1 MEKLQQHKAQ
11 RRPTSGAR
19 HSTAQPQ
26 ATPDPRQHSAS
37 RLWAAL
43 ALSSLL
49 LTGAATTQAHQAQQ
63 VQQAGQPVATLQ
75 QIMLEL
81 IDPHV
86 DPLWNAVS
94 TEIGPHGVVET
105 APRTADDWQQLQ
117 RHALTLAEVANL
129 LQLPGR
135 PVAYGNT
142 SSHHTELQ
150 PEAISRLIA
159 ANQPAFN
166 AHAQALQQAT
176 LQLLQAIE
184 RRDLQRYEEAGG
196 QIEHACEGCHSQFWY
211 PADKLPPAH

>member
-1 MEKLQQHKAQ
+1 MFKVNNVLKKKPVRVPPLLLQ
-11 RRPTSGAR
+11 R
-19 HSTAQPQ
+19 
-26 ATPDPRQHSAS
+26 
-37 RLWAAL
+37 AL
-43 ALSSLL
+43 ATWVWCLAL
-49 LTGAATTQAHQAQQ
+49 GAGLQLASAIAAAAPTQPLA
-63 VQQAGQPVATLQ
+63 QPVATLQ

-81 IDPHV
+81 IDPNV

-94 TEIGPHGVVET
+94 TEIGPQGVVET
-105 APRTADDWQQLQ
+105 APKTPADWQQLQ

-135 PVAYGNT
+135 PVADGNT

-150 PEAISRLIA
+150 PEAIATLIQ

-176 LQLLQAIE
+176 LRLLQAIE
-184 RRDLQRYEEAGG
+184 RRDLSDYENAGG

>member
-49 LTGAATTQAHQAQQ
+49 LTGAATTQAHQA
-63 VQQAGQPVATLQ
+63 GQPVATLQ
-75 QIMLEL
+75 PIMLEL

-94 TEIGPHGVVET
+94 T
-105 APRTADDWQQLQ
+105 
-117 RHALTLAEVANL
+117 
-129 LQLPGR
+129 
-135 PVAYGNT
+135 
-142 SSHHTELQ
+142 
-150 PEAISRLIA
+150 
-159 ANQPAFN
+159 
-166 AHAQALQQAT
+166 
-176 LQLLQAIE
+176 
-184 RRDLQRYEEAGG
+184 
-196 QIEHACEGCHSQFWY
+196 
-211 PADKLPPAH
+211 

>member
-1 MEKLQQHKAQ
+1 MFKVIDVLKKKPVRVPTQLLQ
-11 RRPTSGAR
+11 R
-19 HSTAQPQ
+19 
-26 ATPDPRQHSAS
+26 
-37 RLWAAL
+37 AL
-43 ALSSLL
+43 ATSIWCLAL
-49 LTGAATTQAHQAQQ
+49 GAGLQLASAIAVTPA
-63 VQQAGQPVATLQ
+63 QPVATLQ

-81 IDPHV
+81 IDPNV

-94 TEIGPHGVVET
+94 TEIGPQGVVET
-105 APRTADDWQQLQ
+105 APKTTADWQQLQ

-135 PVAYGNT
+135 PVANGNT

-150 PEAISRLIA
+150 PEAIAKLIQ

-166 AHAQALQQAT
+166 AHAQALQKAT
-176 LQLLQAIE
+176 LRLLQAIE
-184 RRDLQRYEEAGG
+184 QRDLQRYEEAGG